1 MCRISFEL
9 LYMIFLY
16 CLFTSAC
23 DGCVFFNAAYRVL
36 CNSTARMLVETE
48 PLNSL
53 YLLIFLNKVN
63 TNESKQKK
71 SADSQ
76 YLN

>member
-23 DGCVFFNAAYRVL
+23 DGCVCFNAAYRVL